1 MYSYDRNVQS
11 YVVYDYAG
19 GSKVL
24 IILKTV
30 YLIMLRTLYTCCGVH
45 LVDIS
50 LLPHVLSRED
60 RACETAV
67 MKALFKKPTTAESP
81 QHPELHTEPLTDSN
95 ETQSDSEL
103 PAQKAPHTPTQ
114 VRAVLC
120 MLHL

>member
-24 IILKTV
+24 IIFKTV
-30 YLIMLRTLYTCCGVH
+30 YLIMLRTLYTCCGLYLVH
-45 LVDIS
+45 IS
-50 LLPHVLSRED
+50 LLSHVLSRED

-67 MKALFKKPTTAESP
+67 MKALFKKLNTAESP
-81 QHPELHTEPLTDSN
+81 QHPEPLTDSS

-103 PAQKAPHTPTQ
+103 PAQIQKAAHTPTQ
-114 VRAVLC
+114 VRAMSC
-120 MLHL
+120 MPHL